1 MTIEQPGERRTGAVT
16 SLDDPPV
23 FVPSAVR
30 FQDRRDA
37 GRRLAALLE
46 PLRDELPVVVGI
58 PRGGVPV
65 AAEVARVLSA
75 PLDVVVVRKIG
86 APQNPEFAIGAL
98 AEGGVHVLSERTVR
112 ALGLS
117 GPELRALIA
126 RGEGELLERLVRY
139 RGAHEPAPLG
149 GRTVILVDDGLAT
162 GHSALAAVRS
172 LRERGAS
179 RVILAVPV
187 AAPQSAQELRRH
199 ADEVVC
205 VEEPAELWAV
215 GYWYEDFR
223 PTTDEEVAA
232 LLARY
237 GEPPRPQTAS
247 VEDLDTRTADDLVP
261 APDSAAATRGH
272 GDDSAPTPREQ
283 GEPIAPRAVAI
294 ALTPHLTLSG
304 DLTVPSQ
311 AGGVVVFAHGS
322 GSSRLSPRNRSVA
335 SALNEAGFA
344 TLLFDLLTPSE
355 ELDRSN
361 VFDITLLATR
371 LIAASAWLAQRD
383 DVGSLPL
390 GYFGASTGAAAAL
403 TAAAELNGQV
413 GAVISRGGRPDLA
426 RNLSAVRAPTLLIVG
441 GDDRQVL
448 ELNREAQR
456 QLRCPSELAVIP
468 GATHL
473 FEEPGALEQVSRLA
487 IDWLHHHLAP
497 ARPVEAHVVNH

>member
-1 MTIEQPGERRTGAVT
+1 MGGGGDGGGVSMTIERPDERGTGAVA
-16 SLDDPPV
+16 SLEDPPV

-30 FQDRRDA
+30 FWNRRDA

-46 PLRDELPVVVGI
+46 PFRDELPVVVGI

-65 AAEVARVLSA
+65 AAEVAHALGA
-75 PLDVVVVRKIG
+75 PLDVTVVRKIG

-98 AEGGVHVLSERTVR
+98 AEGGVHVLSDRTVR
-112 ALGLS
+112 ALGFSDAALQ
-117 GPELRALIA
+117 ALIA
-126 RGEGELLERLVRY
+126 RAEGELVERVLRY
-139 RGAHEPAPLG
+139 RGAREPARLS
-149 GRTVILVDDGLAT
+149 GRTVIAVDDGLAT
-162 GHSALAAVRS
+162 GLSALAAVRS

-187 AAPQSAQELRRH
+187 AAPESAQELRRY

-223 PTTDEEVAA
+223 PTTDEEVTT
-232 LLARY
+232 LLELY
-237 GEPPRPQTAS
+237 GESPPRTAA
-247 VEDLDTRTADDLVP
+247 VEEDLHTRTADDLIPSLDSVP
-261 APDSAAATRGH
+261 APSERCEPN
-272 GDDSAPTPREQ
+272 APQ
-283 GEPIAPRAVAI
+283 AVVIPLA
-294 ALTPHLTLSG
+294 PHLTLSG
-304 DLTVPSQ
+304 DLTVPSR
-311 AGGVVVFAHGS
+311 ARGVVAFAHGS

-335 SALNEAGFA
+335 RALNEAGFA

-355 ELDRSN
+355 ELDRGN
-361 VFDITLLATR
+361 VFDIGLLADR
-371 LIAASAWLAQRD
+371 LIAVSAWLAERE
-383 DVGSLPL
+383 DVGGLPL

-403 TAAAELNGQV
+403 TAAGELSGRV

-456 QLRCPSELAVIP
+456 QLRCPSELAIVP

-487 IDWLHHHLAP
+487 IDWLHHHLALV
-497 ARPVEAHVVNH
+497 RPSEADVVNP

>member
-1 MTIEQPGERRTGAVT
+1 MMIEQPGERRTGAVT

-65 AAEVARVLSA
+65 AAEVARALGA
-75 PLDVVVVRKIG
+75 PLDVTVVRKIG

-126 RGEGELLERLVRY
+126 GGEGELLERRVRY
-139 RGAHEPAPLG
+139 RGAHEPASLA

-162 GHSALAAVRS
+162 GLSALAAVRS

-187 AAPQSAQELRRH
+187 AAPESAEELRRH

-205 VEEPAELWAV
+205 VEEPADLWAV

-237 GEPPRPQTAS
+237 GEPPPQTAG
-247 VEDLDTRTADDLVP
+247 VENLDRRTADDLVP
-261 APDSAAATRGH
+261 APDPAPATREH
-272 GDDSAPTPREQ
+272 GDDSGPTPREQ
-283 GEPIAPRAVAI
+283 GEPIAARAVAI
-294 ALTPHLTLSG
+294 PLAPHLSLSG

-311 AGGVVVFAHGS
+311 AGGVVAFAHGS

-335 SALNEAGFA
+335 SALNDAGFA

-355 ELDRSN
+355 ELERSN
-361 VFDITLLATR
+361 VFDISLLATR
-371 LIAASAWLAQRD
+371 LIAASAWLAGRE
-383 DVGSLPL
+383 DVGGLPL
-390 GYFGASTGAAAAL
+390 GFFGASTGAAAAL
-403 TAAAELNGQV
+403 TAAGELNGQV

-473 FEEPGALEQVSRLA
+473 FEERGALEQVSRLA
-487 IDWLHHHLAP
+487 IEWLHHHLAP
-497 ARPVEAHVVNH
+497 AHPAEAHVVNQ